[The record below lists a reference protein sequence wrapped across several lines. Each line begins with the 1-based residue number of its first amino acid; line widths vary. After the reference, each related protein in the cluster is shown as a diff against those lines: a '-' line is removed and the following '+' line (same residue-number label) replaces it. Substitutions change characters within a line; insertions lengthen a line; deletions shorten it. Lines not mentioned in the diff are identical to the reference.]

1 MSCGILLQSHKNLTQ
16 FYSIII
22 ISGGNCDILQVPAR
36 IVIHGFTCYK
46 TSIIIPL
53 VLWSRKFYRIQ
64 PSFSPV
70 MHISVKYNIQLNIKS
85 HTIVEFR

>member
-1 MSCGILLQSHKNLTQ
+1 MSFGILSQSHKNLTQ
-16 FYSIII
+16 FCNFIL
-22 ISGGNCDILQVPAR
+22 GGNCDILQVSAR
-36 IVIHGFTCYK
+36 IIIYGFTCYK

-85 HTIVEFR
+85 HTNVVFR